1 MFKNELSICFEN
13 NAYVWQ
19 WSGYDYI
26 FMLYNSYTN
35 DIADTYV
42 VDLTVLIKSNMLAN
56 VR

>member
-1 MFKNELSICFEN
+1 MKLSICFEN
-13 NAYVWQ
+13 NAYVWK
-19 WSGYDYI
+19 WSGHDYI

-42 VDLTVLIKSNMLAN
+42 VDLTVLIKSNMFAN